1 MVGQFGRER
10 GMRELGRIDV
20 GLDEGRGLFPNG
32 IVAAHENNA
41 PPHQRRY
48 GIILA
53 GEDPRR
59 VLIFTRIGS
68 PRLLLE
74 YQRIGLDFLSARSC
88 GWILFHHDWFL
99 E

>member
-10 GMRELGRIDV
+10 RMRELVRIGIGFDK
-20 GLDEGRGLFPNG
+20 GGGLFPNR

-41 PPHQRRY
+41 APHQRRY

-59 VLIFTRIGS
+59 VLIVRGVGS
-68 PRLLLE
+68 RRLLLDD
-74 YQRIGLDFLSARSC
+74 QRIGLELLV
-88 GWILFHHDWFL
+88 G
-99 E
+99 